1 VFVVGVSAH
10 RYGWVLVVKSEING
24 GAGRLPSRLRT
35 GQSLWCCCCCLV
47 LLEDRGML
55 ISFACLLE
63 ICEVLASP
71 GPFTYGPACVS
82 FLWLSHLLV

>member
-1 VFVVGVSAH
+1 MVAHLLFEVTGVLSLWGEFVVGVSAH

-55 ISFACLLE
+55 ISFFGSA
-63 ICEVLASP
+63 A
-71 GPFTYGPACVS
+71 
-82 FLWLSHLLV
+82 